1 MNKKILFGVLGSLTL
16 LPITLI
22 STSTSQINKKIDNK
36 ERLNQFN
43 NKQSISSTKT
53 KYVMKID
60 GKEMIFNSKD
70 EIVKYLVNKVN
81 INHFI
86 GKKEYKDYDGQIDM
100 DPNKLNPVNFSKF
113 KRAYKDIHG
122 NYTDDLSS
130 VIRSYLP
137 EFAIV
142 KRYYDHKNQ
151 PFKDEEDA
159 KNSIIKNATEDIVE
173 NIFYK
178 LRYSSNGIIKDKYY
192 NPFNENDINE
202 LMRDIY
208 HKNVLVDQTKTRY
221 ALHLKDENGNERLL
235 SYKGNISNFFNN
247 LFTNAIKDFA
257 NQAITR
263 HYKVTIRLPRMDDM
277 KKYDDYGKAYF
288 ESFSSNSDNEWIVNN
303 DKTELY
309 KHVDEEWLKKYYYDL
324 EVLKNSEAANKF
336 VNNNFKR
343 EYYKRIEEVENPNYG
358 KGGGRHRGPH
368 AGPKPSESK
377 YIKHTYWDHLAKLK
391 GSFLDFKNLT
401 LIAKQ
406 FKPDNYYITVL
417 DKDKWTYNNFGVEI
431 NVEFDKENF
440 KNKMNNLKNKFD
452 ESPDKLTMFQSLLI
466 NAIRKL
472 NTNQENKDEAEK
484 YFENQIIDTSTW
496 NMLYGVFKNELNNFI
511 KKVYDDNNNENYSG
525 LRFSD
530 LLTYYKEKPSN
541 NWVNLKTNL
550 KLKNVF
556 NNLDIKFTL
565 IKKIT
570 FYNDK
575 PIFYNNDDKNGFI
588 NLSNKVKNNNNYF
601 DCINPNEKIN
611 KIEIMN
617 VQNTIKEQNDFSLKR
632 KIGYI
637 DDYLNYF
644 NLKGLQTFKFKNFI
658 QYRETKNNSLIYQLN
673 NSYSPLTTFKDD
685 AEIID
690 YLRKIK
696 IDGIKPLARYI
707 IVGLEST
714 LSSNGIKMLLNELG
728 FNDPSTIT
736 NNYRAILQK
745 LILPSTEKMF
755 YINNGH
761 KYLMN
766 LKYFNLWNIELN
778 NEKYYFENSHDITK
792 FIIKYVN
799 LNAKPITRNGV
810 K

>member
-1 MNKKILFGVLGSLTL
+1 M
-16 LPITLI
+16 
-22 STSTSQINKKIDNK
+22 
-36 ERLNQFN
+36 
-43 NKQSISSTKT
+43 
-53 KYVMKID
+53 
-60 GKEMIFNSKD
+60 
-70 EIVKYLVNKVN
+70 
-81 INHFI
+81 H
-86 GKKEYKDYDGQIDM
+86 
-100 DPNKLNPVNFSKF
+100 
-113 KRAYKDIHG
+113 
-122 NYTDDLSS
+122 
-130 VIRSYLP
+130 
-137 EFAIV
+137 
-142 KRYYDHKNQ
+142 
-151 PFKDEEDA
+151 
-159 KNSIIKNATEDIVE
+159 
-173 NIFYK
+173 
-178 LRYSSNGIIKDKYY
+178 
-192 NPFNENDINE
+192 
-202 LMRDIY
+202 DIY
-208 HKNVLVDQTKTRY
+208 HKNVLAGETKILK
-221 ALHLKDENGNERLL
+221 ALHLKDESGNEKLL
-235 SYKGNISNFFNN
+235 SYKGNDSDFFNN
-247 LFTNAIKDFA
+247 LFTNAIKDFT
-257 NQAITR
+257 NQAIKK
-263 HYKVTIRLPRMDDM
+263 HYKVTLKLPRMDDM
-277 KKYDDYGKAYF
+277 KKYEDYGKAYF

-343 EYYKRIEEVENPNYG
+343 EYSKRIEEVENPNYG

-406 FKPDNYYITVL
+406 FKPDSYYITVL

-452 ESPDKLTMFQSLLI
+452 ESPEKLKMFQSLLI
-466 NAIRKL
+466 NAIKKL
-472 NTNQENKDEAEK
+472 NINQKNKDDAEK
-484 YFENQIIDTSTW
+484 YFENEIIDPTTL
-496 NMLYGVFKNELNNFI
+496 NMLYGVFENELNQFI
-511 KKVYDDNNNENYSG
+511 KSRFNNNNENYSG

-530 LLTYYKEKPSN
+530 LLIYYKEKPSD
-541 NWVNLKTNL
+541 NWVNLKADL

-556 NNLDIKFTL
+556 NNLDIKLTP

-570 FYNDK
+570 FYNNK
-575 PIFYNNDDKNGFI
+575 PIFYNSNDKNDFI
-588 NLSNKVKNNNNYF
+588 NLSNKIKNNNDYF
-601 DCINPNEKIN
+601 DCINPNEKLN
-611 KIEIMN
+611 KNEIMN
-617 VQNTIKEQNDFSLKR
+617 VQNTIKEQNEFSLKR

-644 NLKGLQTFKFKNFI
+644 NLEGLQTFKFKNFI

-696 IDGIKPLARYI
+696 IDGIKPIARYI

-714 LSSNGIKMLLNELG
+714 LSSHGIKMLFNELG

-745 LILPSTEKMF
+745 LILPSTEKIF

-761 KYLMN
+761 KYLMD
-766 LKYFNLWNIELN
+766 LKYFNLWNIQLN
-778 NEKYYFENSHDITK
+778 NEKYYFANSRDVTK

-799 LNAKPITRNGV
+799 LNAKPIIRNGV

>member
-16 LPITLI
+16 FPITLV
-22 STSTSQINKKIDNK
+22 STSTVLINKKIDNK
-36 ERLNQFN
+36 EKSTQFN
-43 NKQSISSTKT
+43 KKQSISSTKT
-53 KYVMKID
+53 RYVIKID
-60 GKEMIFNSKD
+60 GKEMIFDSKD
-70 EIVKYLVNKVN
+70 EIVKYLVEKVN
-81 INHFI
+81 VNHFI
-86 GKKEYKDYDGQIDM
+86 GKKELKDFDGQIDM
-100 DPNKLNPVNFSKF
+100 DPNKLNPVDFSKI

-142 KRYYDHKNQ
+142 KRYYDHRNQ

-159 KNSIIKNATEDIVE
+159 KNSIIKNSTEDIVE

-178 LRYSSNGIIKDKYY
+178 LKYSSNGIAQDKYY
-192 NPFNENDINE
+192 NPLNENDVNE

-208 HKNVLVDQTKTRY
+208 HKNVLADQTKTLK
-221 ALHLKDENGNERLL
+221 ALHLKDKNGNERLL
-235 SYKGNISNFFNN
+235 SYKGNDSDFFSN
-247 LFTNAIKDFA
+247 LFTNAIKDFT
-257 NQAITR
+257 NQAIKK
-263 HYKVTIRLPRMDDM
+263 HYKVTLKLPRMDDM

-343 EYYKRIEEVENPNYG
+343 EYSKRIEEVENPNYG

-452 ESPDKLTMFQSLLI
+452 ESPEKLKMFQSLLI

-496 NMLYGVFKNELNNFI
+496 NMLYGVFKNELSEFI
-511 KKVYDDNNNENYSG
+511 ELGFKNKNKNYNG
-525 LRFSD
+525 LKFSD
-530 LLTYYKEKPSN
+530 LLTYYKEKSGN
-541 NWVNLKTNL
+541 NWIKQKTNQNL
-550 KLKNVF
+550 TNVF
-556 NNLDIKFTL
+556 NILDIKLSL
-565 IKKIT
+565 IKDIT
-570 FYNDK
+570 YYNGK
-575 PIFYNNDDKNGFI
+575 SIFYNNDDKNKFI
-588 NLSNKVKNNNNYF
+588 NLSNKIKNNNNYF

-617 VQNTIKEQNDFSLKR
+617 VQDTIKEQNDFSLKR
-632 KIGYI
+632 KISHT
-637 DDYLNYF
+637 DDYSNYF
-644 NLKGLQTFKFKNFI
+644 NLEGLQTFKFKNFI
-658 QYRETKNNSLIYQLN
+658 QYKETKNNSLVYQLN
-673 NSYSPLTTFKDD
+673 NSYSSLTTFKDD

-696 IDGIKPLARYI
+696 IDGIKPVARYI
-707 IVGLEST
+707 IIGLEST
-714 LSSNGIKMLLNELG
+714 LSSHGIKMLFNELG

-745 LILPSTEKMF
+745 LILPSTEKIF
-755 YINNGH
+755 YVNNGH
-761 KYLMN
+761 KYLMD

-778 NEKYYFENSHDITK
+778 NEKYYFANSRDVTK

-799 LNAKPITRNGV
+799 LNAKPIVRNGV

>member
-16 LPITLI
+16 FPITLV
-22 STSTSQINKKIDNK
+22 STSTVRINKKIDNK
-36 ERLNQFN
+36 EKSTQFN
-43 NKQSISSTKT
+43 KKQSISSTKT
-53 KYVMKID
+53 KYVIKID
-60 GKEMIFNSKD
+60 GKEMIFDSKD
-70 EIVKYLVNKVN
+70 EIVKYLVEKVN
-81 INHFI
+81 VNHFI
-86 GKKEYKDYDGQIDM
+86 GKKELKDFDGQIDM
-100 DPNKLNPVNFSKF
+100 DPNKLNPVDFSKI

-142 KRYYDHKNQ
+142 KRYYDHRNQ

-159 KNSIIKNATEDIVE
+159 KNSIIKNSTEDIVE

-178 LRYSSNGIIKDKYY
+178 LKYSSNGITKDKYY
-192 NPFNENDINE
+192 NPLNENDINE
-202 LMRDIY
+202 LMHDIY
-208 HKNVLVDQTKTRY
+208 HKNVLAGETKILK
-221 ALHLKDENGNERLL
+221 ALHLKDENGNEKLL
-235 SYKGNISNFFNN
+235 SYKGSDGDFFSN
-247 LFTNAIKDFA
+247 LFTNAIKDFT
-257 NQAITR
+257 NQAVKR
-263 HYKVTIRLPRMDDM
+263 QYKVTLKLPRMDDM

-288 ESFSSNSDNEWIVNN
+288 ESFSSNNDNEWIVNN

-324 EVLKNSEAANKF
+324 EVLKNSEIANKF

-343 EYYKRIEEVENPNYG
+343 EYSKRIEEVENPNYG

-406 FKPDNYYITVL
+406 FKPDNYYITVF

-440 KNKMNNLKNKFD
+440 KNKINNLKNKFD
-452 ESPDKLTMFQSLLI
+452 ESPEKLKMFQSLLI
-466 NAIRKL
+466 NTIKKL
-472 NTNQENKDEAEK
+472 NVNQKNKDEAEK
-484 YFENQIIDTSTW
+484 YFENQIIDPTIW
-496 NMLYGVFKNELNNFI
+496 NMLYDVFKNELNKFI
-511 KKVYDDNNNENYSG
+511 ENVYKNNDRNYSE
-525 LRFSD
+525 LKFSD
-530 LLTYYKEKPSN
+530 LQTHYKN
-541 NWVNLKTNL
+541 DLDNNWDNWVNNL
-550 KLKNVF
+550 NLTSVF
-556 NNLDIKFTL
+556 NILDIKLTL
-565 IKKIT
+565 IKEITYYNANPT
-570 FYNDK
+570 FYIDN
-575 PIFYNNDDKNGFI
+575 KNRLI
-588 NLSNKVKNNNNYF
+588 NLSNKIKINNNYF
-601 DCINPNEKIN
+601 DLVNPNEKIN
-611 KIEIMN
+611 ETKIMN
-617 VQNTIKEQNDFSLKR
+617 VQNTIKEQNNFSLIR
-632 KIGYI
+632 KIDYM
-637 DDYLNYF
+637 DDYSNYF
-644 NLKGLQTFKFKNFI
+644 NLEGLQTFKFKNFI
-658 QYRETKNNSLIYQLN
+658 QYKETKNNSLVYQLN
-673 NSYSPLTTFKDD
+673 NSYSQLTTFKDD
-685 AEIID
+685 AEIAD

-696 IDGIKPLARYI
+696 IDGIKPIARYI

-714 LSSNGIKMLLNELG
+714 LSSHGIKMLFNELG

-745 LILPSTEKMF
+745 LILPSTEKIF
-755 YINNGH
+755 YVNNGH
-761 KYLMN
+761 KYLMD

-778 NEKYYFENSHDITK
+778 NEKYYFANSRDVTK

-799 LNAKPITRNGV
+799 LNAKPIIRNGV

>member
-16 LPITLI
+16 FPITLV
-22 STSTSQINKKIDNK
+22 STSTVQINKKIDNK
-36 ERLNQFN
+36 EKSNQFDK
-43 NKQSISSTKT
+43 KQSISSTKT
-53 KYVMKID
+53 RYVMKID
-60 GKEMIFNSKD
+60 GKEMIFDSKD
-70 EIVKYLVNKVN
+70 EIVKYLVEKVN
-81 INHFI
+81 VNHFI
-86 GKKEYKDYDGQIDM
+86 GKKEFKDFDGQIDM
-100 DPNKLNPVNFSKF
+100 DPNKLNPVDFSKI

-142 KRYYDHKNQ
+142 KRYYDHRNQ

-159 KNSIIKNATEDIVE
+159 KNSIIKNSTEDIVE

-178 LRYSSNGIIKDKYY
+178 LKYSSNGIVQDKYY
-192 NPFNENDINE
+192 NPLNENDVNE

-208 HKNVLVDQTKTRY
+208 HKNVLADQTKTLK
-221 ALHLKDENGNERLL
+221 ALHLKDKNGNERLL
-235 SYKGNISNFFNN
+235 SYKGNDSDFFSN
-247 LFTNAIKDFA
+247 LFTNAIKDFT
-257 NQAITR
+257 NQAIKK
-263 HYKVTIRLPRMDDM
+263 HYKVTLKLPRMDDM

-288 ESFSSNSDNEWIVNN
+288 EGFSSNSDNEWIVNN

-343 EYYKRIEEVENPNYG
+343 EYSKRIEEVENPNYG

-452 ESPDKLTMFQSLLI
+452 ESPEKLKMFQSLLI

-484 YFENQIIDTSTW
+484 YFENKIIDTSTW
-496 NMLYGVFKNELNNFI
+496 NMLYGVFKNELDKFI
-511 KKVYDDNNNENYSG
+511 KKVYDNDKNNWMS
-525 LRFSD
+525 LKFDD
-530 LLTYYKEKPSN
+530 LKTYYKNELIIY
-541 NWVNLKTNL
+541 W
-550 KLKNVF
+550 
-556 NNLDIKFTL
+556 NNLINNLNL
-565 IKKIT
+565 ISIFNILMLKQVNTKKIT
-570 FYNDK
+570 YYNDN
-575 PIFYNNDDKNGFI
+575 PVFYKDKNEFV
-588 NLSNKVKNNNNYF
+588 NLSNKIKNNNDYF

-611 KIEIMN
+611 KTEIMN
-617 VQNTIKEQNDFSLKR
+617 VQDTIKEQNDFSLKR

-778 NEKYYFENSHDITK
+778 NEKYYFENSRDITK

>member
-16 LPITLI
+16 FPITLV
-22 STSTSQINKKIDNK
+22 STSTVRINKKIDNK
-36 ERLNQFN
+36 EKSTQFN
-43 NKQSISSTKT
+43 KKQSISSTKT
-53 KYVMKID
+53 KYVIKID
-60 GKEMIFNSKD
+60 GKEMIFDSKD
-70 EIVKYLVNKVN
+70 EIVKYLVEKVN
-81 INHFI
+81 VNHFI
-86 GKKEYKDYDGQIDM
+86 GKKELKDFDGQIDM
-100 DPNKLNPVNFSKF
+100 DPNKLNPVDFSKI

-142 KRYYDHKNQ
+142 KRYYDHRNQ

-159 KNSIIKNATEDIVE
+159 KNSIIKNSTEDIVE

-178 LRYSSNGIIKDKYY
+178 LKYSSNGIAKDKYY
-192 NPFNENDINE
+192 NPLNENDINE
-202 LMRDIY
+202 LMHDIY
-208 HKNVLVDQTKTRY
+208 HKNVLAGETKIFK
-221 ALHLKDENGNERLL
+221 ALHLKDESGNEKLL
-235 SYKGNISNFFNN
+235 SYKGNDSDFFNN
-247 LFTNAIKDFA
+247 LFTNAIKDFT
-257 NQAITR
+257 NQAVKR
-263 HYKVTIRLPRMDDM
+263 HYKVTLRLPRMDDM
-277 KKYDDYGKAYF
+277 KKYEDYGKAYF
-288 ESFSSNSDNEWIVNN
+288 ENFSSNNDNEWIVNN

-324 EVLKNSEAANKF
+324 EILKNSEAANKF

-343 EYYKRIEEVENPNYG
+343 EYSSRTTKVKNPNYG

-368 AGPKPSESK
+368 AGPKPIDSE
-377 YIKHTYWDHLAKLK
+377 YITHIYWDHLAKLK
-391 GSFLDFKNLT
+391 GSFLDFKNLI

-406 FKPDNYYITVL
+406 FKPDRNYVTVL
-417 DKDKWTYNNFGVEI
+417 EKDKWTYNNFGVEI

-452 ESPDKLTMFQSLLI
+452 ESPEKLKMFQSLLI

-484 YFENQIIDTSTW
+484 YFENKIIDTSTW
-496 NMLYGVFKNELNNFI
+496 NMLYGVFKNELDKFI
-511 KKVYDDNNNENYSG
+511 KKVYDNDKNNWMS
-525 LRFSD
+525 LKFDD
-530 LLTYYKEKPSN
+530 LKTYYKNELIIY
-541 NWVNLKTNL
+541 W
-550 KLKNVF
+550 
-556 NNLDIKFTL
+556 NNLINNLNL
-565 IKKIT
+565 ISIFNILMLKQVNTKKIT
-570 FYNDK
+570 YYNDN
-575 PIFYNNDDKNGFI
+575 PVFYKDKNEFV
-588 NLSNKVKNNNNYF
+588 NLSNKIKNNNDYF

-611 KIEIMN
+611 KTEIMN
-617 VQNTIKEQNDFSLKR
+617 VQDTIKEQNDFSLKR

-778 NEKYYFENSHDITK
+778 NEKYYFENSRDITK